1 MRPDGR
7 QPNQMRPVTITR
19 DFLRHA
25 EGSVLIEVGD
35 TKVVCTASVE
45 DRVPPFL
52 RDTGQGWVTA
62 EYGMLP
68 RSTKT
73 RTSRET
79 STGRPS
85 GRTFEIQRLVGRS
98 LRGVTNLAALG
109 PRTIWIDC
117 DVIQADGGTRT
128 AAITGAY
135 VALADALHYLR
146 KNGQIASLPLKD
158 FVAAT
163 SVGVVE
169 GQVVLDLCYA
179 EDSMADV
186 DMNVIMTGGGKFIEV
201 QGTAEDAPFD
211 RGQLDAM
218 LAHGLHGDPG
228 SHRHA
233 AASAGRASGGGHQVS
248 PGTSAIVVPEARH
261 LFSKQ
266 GTGDDTE
273 QPGSAAD
280 ECHEAAQQHD
290 QCRTM
295 TQ

>member
-25 EGSVLIEVGD
+25 EGSVLIEVGE
-35 TKVVCTASVE
+35 TKVVCAASVE

-68 RSTKT
+68 RATKT
-73 RTSRET
+73 RTTRDAT
-79 STGRPS
+79 SGRPN

-98 LRGVTNLAALG
+98 LRGVTDLTVLG

-128 AAITGAY
+128 TAITGAY
-135 VALADALHYLR
+135 IALADALQYLR
-146 KNGQIASLPLKD
+146 KNGLIPSLPLKD
-158 FVAAT
+158 FLAAT
-163 SVGVVE
+163 SVGVVD

-179 EDSMADV
+179 EDSVAEV
-186 DMNVIMTGGGKFIEV
+186 DMNVVMTGAGKYVEV

-211 RGQLDAM
+211 RPQLDAM
-218 LAHGLHGDPG
+218 IAV
-228 SHRHA
+228 
-233 AASAGRASGGGHQVS
+233 ASAGIQDLVALQRRLLAERLVA
-248 PGTSAIVVPEARH
+248 P
-261 LFSKQ
+261 K
-266 GTGDDTE
+266 
-273 QPGSAAD
+273 
-280 ECHEAAQQHD
+280 
-290 QCRTM
+290 
-295 TQ
+295 

>member
-1 MRPDGR
+1 MRSDGR
-7 QPNQMRPVTITR
+7 RADEMRAVTITR

-25 EGSVLIEVGD
+25 EGSTLIEVGD
-35 TKVVCTASVE
+35 TKVVCTASIE

-73 RTSRET
+73 RTVRET
-79 STGRPS
+79 ASGRPS

-135 VALADALHYLR
+135 IALADALHYLR
-146 KNGQIASLPLKD
+146 ANGQISSLPLKD

-163 SVGVVE
+163 SVGIVE
-169 GQVVLDLCYA
+169 GQAVLDLCYA
-179 EDSMADV
+179 EDSIADV
-186 DMNVIMTGGGKFIEV
+186 DMNVIMTGGGKFVEI
-201 QGTAEDAPFD
+201 QGTAEDATFD
-211 RGQLDAM
+211 RPQLDGM
-218 LAHGLHGDPG
+218 LRLAAEGIQQLIAHQRRLLAE
-228 SHRHA
+228 RVA
-233 AASAGRASGGGHQVS
+233 
-248 PGTSAIVVPEARH
+248 
-261 LFSKQ
+261 
-266 GTGDDTE
+266 TGK
-273 QPGSAAD
+273 
-280 ECHEAAQQHD
+280 
-290 QCRTM
+290 
-295 TQ
+295 